1 MMTCRELYGF
11 LDAFLDG
18 RLEASTLAD
27 FEGHLARCR
36 ACRRYLDSYRTTIAL
51 ARASEHAD
59 GLATME
65 APRELVD
72 MILKARGSAKAPES
86 EPPTR

>member
-18 RLEASTLAD
+18 RLEAPTRAEFD
-27 FEGHLARCR
+27 QHLLGCL

-51 ARASEHAD
+51 AHASEHAD

-72 MILKARGSAKAPES
+72 MILRARAAAKARP
-86 EPPTR
+86 